1 MFQQYNKPN
10 FSLLYSIYAYI
21 QNLIKNKKQSF
32 MMEINQEELPGPY
45 DSINHN
51 IVHYGYD
58 GYDGYDN

>member
-21 QNLIKNKKQSF
+21 QGLIKNDKSSF
-32 MMEINQEELPGPY
+32 MVEINQDELPGPY

-51 IVHYGYD
+51 MIDNCYDGYYGYD
-58 GYDGYDN
+58 N